1 MRKHP
6 FVATMSIANTVHE
19 VTNKVLGTEG
29 QQSTATPSTNGVM
42 TNAEDVA
49 RSQATEDLA
58 KPTGAAAPA
67 PSSSSVQPTNT
78 LAGFRGA
85 TATGEDRVNENTTVY
100 TEPVPQV
107 LESENHHVMTEAVP
121 ITHTSVPDY
130 NEKPTAAPPI
140 AGGDLYSILR
150 DSGSNRSTNYT
161 AAAINSQPVE
171 TSSITGTPGVA
182 SSAVPSYLQN
192 ATPYEPSAQ
201 PSWVSSMSQTQPARE
216 TFAPTSTVSGAGVGA
231 AAGDAPLVDGSAT
244 GPQTLEKFEPTDEQ
258 AWSVRGPASKTMSR
272 GPIDLAHR
280 QPGFVGA
287 GGAAGATGGAAAAA
301 GAGAGDVQG
310 AAGSATGAAGKQAGG
325 LGGAVNDAKSSA
337 NNATGNLGKD
347 ALSAPEKK
355 ATDATSGAEKKASDA
370 VSGAEKKG
378 KDAVSGVEKQGKDAV
393 SGAKDQV
400 QNAAS
405 KPKKMGLLQK
415 VKKSLKIGK
424 EYK

>member
-1 MRKHP
+1 
-6 FVATMSIANTVHE
+6 MSIANTVHE

-29 QQSTATPSTNGVM
+29 QQSTATPSTKGVM
-42 TNAEDVA
+42 KNAEDVA

-130 NEKPTAAPPI
+130 NEKPTAAP
-140 AGGDLYSILR
+140 
-150 DSGSNRSTNYT
+150 
-161 AAAINSQPVE
+161 
-171 TSSITGTPGVA
+171 A

-405 KPKKMGLLQK
+405 KPKKMGLMQK

>member
-1 MRKHP
+1 
-6 FVATMSIANTVHE
+6 MSIANTVHE
-19 VTNKVLGTEG
+19 VSNKVFGTEG
-29 QQSTATPSTNGVM
+29 QESTTTPSTNGVM

-67 PSSSSVQPTNT
+67 PSSSSAQPTNS
-78 LAGFRGA
+78 LAGFSGA
-85 TATGEDRVNENTTVY
+85 TATGKDRVNENTTVY

-161 AAAINSQPVE
+161 AVATGSQPVE
-171 TSSITGTPGVA
+171 TSSTTGASGVA

-216 TFAPTSTVSGAGVGA
+216 SFAPTSTIPGAGVGA
-231 AAGDAPLVDGSAT
+231 AAGGTPLVNESAT
-244 GPQTLEKFEPTDEQ
+244 GPKTLEEFEPTDEQ

-280 QPGFVGA
+280 QPGF
-287 GGAAGATGGAAAAA
+287 AGADGAAAAA
-301 GAGAGDVQG
+301 GAGAGEMQG
-310 AAGSATGAAGKQAGG
+310 AVGSATGVAGKQEGG
-325 LGGAVNDAKSSA
+325 VGGPVNDAKSTA

-355 ATDATSGAEKKASDA
+355 ATGATSGVEKKASDA

-405 KPKKMGLLQK
+405 KPKKMGFMQK